1 MASLSTCHLGLWL
14 GWQILLNL
22 VKSDFSIFMRELPF
36 LFMLEHGVEHGPE
49 HTQDFSNSCST
60 VSTISC
66 SRCFITSPEFEHS
79 VKARLEHE
87 TMLN

>member
-1 MASLSTCHLGLWL
+1 
-14 GWQILLNL
+14 
-22 VKSDFSIFMRELPF
+22 MRELQF

-49 HTQDFSNSCST
+49 HTQDFSISCST
-60 VSTISC
+60 LSTISC

-87 TMLN
+87 TVLNWVEYGL